1 MKPTGYS
8 PQSSD
13 LERPDASLELEYI
26 YGYRCH
32 DARANLR
39 YTQGGQIAYHAAGM
53 AIVLNQEDNT
63 QRFMMEHDDD
73 ILCLATDPTG

>member
-39 YTQGGQIAYHAAGM
+39 YT
-53 AIVLNQEDNT
+53 
-63 QRFMMEHDDD
+63 
-73 ILCLATDPTG
+73 